1 VRGGTGCLFGF
12 LFLYVFFKCLMAG
25 ERETYELVVD
35 MRCTLLDCP
44 YRIHVDRIRTE
55 RVFHLRERL
64 SSNRNRKFPSPLPT
78 HGLTNTLLDVSQIS
92 PHPHPYPNYPT
103 RRNLHNILLRILPL
117 LSPR

>member
-1 VRGGTGCLFGF
+1 
-12 LFLYVFFKCLMAG
+12 MAG

-35 MRCTLLDCP
+35 MRRTLLDCP
-44 YRIHVDRIRTE
+44 YRIYVDRIRTE

-64 SSNRNRKFPSPLPT
+64 SSNRNRKSPSSPPLLIPA
-78 HGLTNTLLDVSQIS
+78 HRLLDVSQIS